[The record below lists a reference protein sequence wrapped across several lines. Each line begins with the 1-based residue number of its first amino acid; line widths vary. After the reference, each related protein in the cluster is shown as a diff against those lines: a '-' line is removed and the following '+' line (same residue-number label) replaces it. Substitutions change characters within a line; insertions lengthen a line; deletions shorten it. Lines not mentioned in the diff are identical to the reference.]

1 MKLTEVLNKR
11 HESEPTN
18 FGFQA
23 GLLNGIINAIYALAI
38 IFYFKDAHIQSL
50 EMAIR
55 NSPITSQT
63 PIGPLYF
70 VAALV
75 APIALTFL
83 LAIAGMFVA
92 LFFNKFNLTDNPLAI
107 LICLGV
113 GVLWGT
119 GLNFP
124 VESIKKLNI
133 FVGTISWMVFYV
145 VLQLRLK
152 TSDQKDSNAA

>member
-1 MKLTEVLNKR
+1 MEVLDKR
-11 HESEPTN
+11 HESDSAY

-23 GLLNGIINAIYALAI
+23 GLVNGIINAIYALTI
-38 IFYFKDAHIQSL
+38 ILYFKDAHMQSL

-63 PIGPLYF
+63 LIGPFYF
-70 VAALV
+70 MAALV
-75 APIALTFL
+75 APLALTFL

-92 LFFNKFNLTDNPLAI
+92 IFFNKFNLIGNPLAI

-113 GVLWGT
+113 GILWGA

-124 VESIKKLNI
+124 VENIKKLNI

-152 TSDQKDSNAA
+152 RSHRKDSNAV